1 MREIMIFRITLC
13 SLALALLVGCGSG
26 LNVQK
31 VTGKVT
37 LDGTPI
43 PGATVSFSPTDAK
56 GHGATGKTDDNGVY
70 TLTDTRSDA
79 VAGSGTEVGSYE
91 VAVLWYKST
100 GPDLSQMSGEGVSAK
115 LMDDKES
122 RQKATGPTAKLPPA
136 YQNPK
141 TSGLTATVKSGSNTF
156 DFALDSKFKPK

>member
-13 SLALALLVGCGSG
+13 SLAFALFTGCGSG

-43 PGATVSFSPTDAK
+43 SGATVSFSPTDPK

-79 VAGSGTEVGSYE
+79 VGSGAEAGTYE

-115 LMDDKES
+115 LMEDKES
-122 RQKATGPTAKLPPA
+122 RQKASGPAAKLPPA

-141 TSGLTATVKSGSNTF
+141 TSGLTATVKGGSNTV
-156 DFALDSKFKPK
+156 DLALDSKFKSK

>member
-1 MREIMIFRITLC
+1 MRETMIFRITLC
-13 SLALALLVGCGSG
+13 SLACALLVGCGSG

-43 PGATVSFSPTDAK
+43 SGATVSFNPTDSK
-56 GHGATGKTDDNGVY
+56 GHGAIGKTDDNGVY
-70 TLTDTRSDA
+70 TLTDTRADA
-79 VAGSGTEVGSYE
+79 VVGAGVEAGSYE

-115 LMDDKES
+115 LMEDKES
-122 RQKATGPTAKLPPA
+122 RQKATGPIAKLPPA

-141 TSGLTATVKSGSNTF
+141 TSGLTATVKSGSNTLGF
-156 DFALDSKFKPK
+156 DLDSKFKPK

>member
-1 MREIMIFRITLC
+1 MIFRLTLC
-13 SLALALLVGCGSG
+13 SLAFALFVGCGSG

-43 PGATVSFSPTDAK
+43 SGATVSFSPTSDK
-56 GHGATGKTDDNGVY
+56 GKGATGITDASGVY

-79 VAGSGTEVGSYE
+79 VGSGAELGSYD

-100 GPDLSQMSGEGVSAK
+100 GPDLSQMSGEGTGAK
-115 LMDDKES
+115 ATEDAAS
-122 RQKATGPTAKLPPA
+122 RQQVTGPATQLPMA

-141 TSGLTATVKSGSNTF
+141 TSGLTATVKSGANTF
-156 DFALDSKFKPK
+156 DFPLDSKFKPK